1 MTRLITFWN
10 GNRHLGGYVMLLNE
24 FLEFKLG
31 VVFEDKYN
39 ELAILEILNHQEKY
53 PLIIDEIVSLINYD
67 VNGEI
72 SNINIE
78 SAYFQC
84 DDYEMN
90 PSYEQTMSLYKAFVI
105 AFWHDRKGKKY
116 KIKSISFGLD
126 FLRLPTTE
134 TILYPYLSYSGLSY
148 ITITPNEKEFV
159 KKVFVSQ
166 IIEAEHIG
174 HESIKT
180 SSELFY
186 KDNKKILN
194 TIKNRIDEIGDIEDL
209 FETRFCD
216 EELRRQHLKIEAGV
230 TGYAYDSFELVFDKN
245 IIKFYA
251 TERGF
256 DPLSLFRLPI
266 LDSLTDT
273 EKKLEVVDII
283 MRRP

>member
-1 MTRLITFWN
+1 MTILITFWN
-10 GNRHLGGYVMLLNE
+10 GYRHLGGYVMLLNE

-53 PLIIDEIVSLINYD
+53 PLIIDEIESLVNYD

-72 SNINIE
+72 SNMNIE

-84 DDYEMN
+84 DDLEMVAGF
-90 PSYEQTMSLYKAFVI
+90 EEMMSLYKAFIV
-105 AFWHDRKGKKY
+105 AFWKDNRGKKY
-116 KIKSISFGLD
+116 SLKSISFALN
-126 FLRLPTTE
+126 FLRVPTIE
-134 TILYPYLSYSGLSY
+134 AILYPYLSYSGLSY

-159 KKVFVSQ
+159 KKVFVPQ

-174 HESIKT
+174 HESIQT

-186 KDNKKILN
+186 TDNKKILKS
-194 TIKNRIDEIGDIEDL
+194 IKNRIDEISDIEDL
-209 FETRFCD
+209 FKARFCD
-216 EELRRQHLKIEAGV
+216 EELWRHHLEIEAGV

-266 LDSLTDT
+266 LDSLTET

-283 MRRP
+283 RKRS